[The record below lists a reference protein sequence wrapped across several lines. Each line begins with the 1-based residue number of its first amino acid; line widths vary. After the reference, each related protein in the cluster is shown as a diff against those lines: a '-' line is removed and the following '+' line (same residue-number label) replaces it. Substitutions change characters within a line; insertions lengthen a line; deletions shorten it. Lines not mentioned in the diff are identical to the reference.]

1 MNEELELI
9 FAETEE
15 AMSNAISHL
24 EKELV
29 KIRAG
34 RANPAMLSTVKVD
47 YYGSITPLSG
57 VGNVTTPDART
68 VTIQPW
74 EKGMINEI
82 EKAILN
88 AGLGLNPSNNG
99 EMVIIN
105 IPPLTED
112 RRRDLVKAA
121 KTEAEHAKVSIRA
134 ARKDANDALKKL
146 KDNGAPED
154 LIKINEEE
162 IQKLT
167 NQYNAK
173 VDVVLEKKETD
184 IMTV

>member
-9 FAETEE
+9 FAEAEE
-15 AMSNAISHL
+15 SMSNAISHL

-29 KIRAG
+29 KVRAG
-34 RANPAMLSTVKVD
+34 RANPSMLSTVKVD

-68 VTIQPW
+68 ITIQPW

-105 IPPLTED
+105 IPALTED

-121 KTEAEHAKVSIRA
+121 KAEAEHAKVSIRA

-146 KDNGAPED
+146 KDDGAPED
-154 LIKINEEE
+154 LIKANEEE

-173 VDVVLEKKETD
+173 ADAVLEKKEVD

>member
-9 FAETEE
+9 FATTEE
-15 AMSNAISHL
+15 AMDGAIKHL
-24 EKELV
+24 EKELI

-34 RANPAMLSTVKVD
+34 RANPSMLSTVKVD

-57 VGNVTTPDART
+57 VGNVSTPDART
-68 VTIQPW
+68 ITIQPW
-74 EKGMINEI
+74 EKGMISEI

-112 RRRDLVKAA
+112 RRKDLVKAA
-121 KTEAEHAKVSIRA
+121 KAEAEHARVSIRA

-146 KDNGAPED
+146 KDEGAPED
-154 LIKINEEE
+154 LIKRNEDEV
-162 IQKLT
+162 QKLT
-167 NQYNAK
+167 NTYNGK
-173 VDVVLEKKETD
+173 VDAVLEKKEND

>member
-9 FAETEE
+9 FAEAEE
-15 AMSNAISHL
+15 SMTKALSHL

-34 RANPAMLSTVKVD
+34 RANPAMLSPVKVD

-57 VGNVTTPDART
+57 VGNVGTPDART
-68 VTIQPW
+68 ITVQPW
-74 EKGMINEI
+74 EKSMIPEI

-121 KTEAEHAKVSIRA
+121 KAEAEHARVSIRA

-146 KDNGAPED
+146 KDDGAPED
-154 LIKINEEE
+154 LIKGNEEE

-167 NQYNAK
+167 NDYNSK
-173 VDVVLEKKETD
+173 VDSTLERKEAD

>member
-1 MNEELELI
+1 
-9 FAETEE
+9 
-15 AMSNAISHL
+15 
-24 EKELV
+24 
-29 KIRAG
+29 
-34 RANPAMLSTVKVD
+34 
-47 YYGSITPLSG
+47 LSG

>member
-9 FAETEE
+9 FATTEE
-15 AMSNAISHL
+15 AMDSAISHL

-29 KIRAG
+29 KVRAG
-34 RANPAMLSTVKVD
+34 RANPNMLSPVKVD
-47 YYGSITPLSG
+47 YYGTLTPLSG
-57 VGNVTTPDART
+57 VGSVSTPDART
-68 VTIQPW
+68 ITIQPW
-74 EKGMINEI
+74 EKSMIPEI

-88 AGLGLNPSNNG
+88 AGLGLNPGNNG

-121 KTEAEHAKVSIRA
+121 RAEAEHARVSIRA

-146 KDNGAPED
+146 KDSGAPED
-154 LIKINEEE
+154 LIKGNEEE

-173 VDVVLEKKETD
+173 VDTILGKKEAD

>member
-9 FAETEE
+9 FAEAEE
-15 AMSNAISHL
+15 SMSNAISHL

-34 RANPAMLSTVKVD
+34 RANPSMLSTVKVD

-57 VGNVTTPDART
+57 VGNVSTPDART
-68 VTIQPW
+68 ITVQPW

-105 IPPLTED
+105 IPALTED

-121 KTEAEHAKVSIRA
+121 KAEAEHAKVSIRA

-146 KDNGAPED
+146 KDDGAPED
-154 LIKINEEE
+154 LIKANEEE

-173 VDVVLEKKETD
+173 ADAVLEKKEGD